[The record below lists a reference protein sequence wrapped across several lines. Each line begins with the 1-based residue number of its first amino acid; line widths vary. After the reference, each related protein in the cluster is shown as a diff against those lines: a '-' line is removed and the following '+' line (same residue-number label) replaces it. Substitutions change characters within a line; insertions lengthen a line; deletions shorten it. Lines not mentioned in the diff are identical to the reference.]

1 MTDIPPQRLRRI
13 ATVDLL
19 RGLLMIV
26 MALDH
31 TRDFFSS
38 ATVDATDPLKSW
50 PALFFT
56 RWITHLC
63 APGFVA
69 LAGTSVYLQRRRGLS
84 AGSMAKKLVTRGIW
98 LIFVEVAIV
107 SFGIFFTWHFHF
119 LQVIYAIGGSMIV
132 LAALQLF
139 PVQIVAAYGFAIV
152 FLHNLLD
159 RMQPPQAGLAAAL
172 WKFFIMPGPFLDH
185 GRLWMLDVYPILPW
199 SGVMA
204 LGYAFGAVV
213 LLPPGRRRLRSMQ
226 LGVATLLLFSVLRFT
241 NAYGDPIPFRHL
253 ATHTQTAMSFLQ
265 LSKYPPSLQYI
276 CATFGVLLLLFALF
290 DIALEHRWLPRALGV
305 VEVYGRVPF
314 FYYVPHFYIIHIL
327 ALVALM
333 CATHTVHVQ
342 APQPMFSP
350 PTPAVSFSLPVVYL
364 IWISVVASLYFPC
377 KWFAGVK
384 ARRRDWWLSYL

>member
-1 MTDIPPQRLRRI
+1 MTHTAPQPVRRV
-13 ATVDLL
+13 ASVDLL

-31 TRDFFSS
+31 TRDYFSS
-38 ATVDATDPLKSW
+38 ATVDATDPLNSW

-69 LAGTSVYLQRRRGLS
+69 LAGASIYLQRRRGLS
-84 AGSMAKKLVTRGIW
+84 AASMAKKLVTRGIW

-132 LAALQLF
+132 LAALQFL
-139 PVQIVAAYGFAIV
+139 PTQYVAAYGFAIV

-159 RMQPPQAGLAAAL
+159 RVQPPQLGLPAAL

-185 GRLWMLDVYPILPW
+185 GRLWILDVYPILPW

-204 LGYAFGAVV
+204 LGYAFGAIVS
-213 LLPPGRRRLRSMQ
+213 LPPARRRLRSVQ
-226 LGVATLLLFSVLRFT
+226 LGAATLILFTALRLT

-276 CATFGVLLLLFALF
+276 CATFGILLLLFALF
-290 DIALEHRWLPRALGV
+290 DAALERRWLPRALGV

-314 FYYVPHFYIIHIL
+314 FYYVPHFYILHIL
-327 ALVALM
+327 ALVVLM
-333 CATHTVHVQ
+333 CATQTIHVHP
-342 APQPMFSP
+342 PQPMFNP
-350 PTPAVSFSLPVVYL
+350 PIPAAAFSLPIVYL
-364 IWISVVASLYFPC
+364 IWLSVVASLYFPC